1 MVTDEQ
7 LHDIEQA
14 AEWTRDHAGQAYQV
28 ARAEATLA
36 LVAEVRAMR
45 AALAAPE
52 EAYR

>member
-7 LHDIEQA
+7 LDDIVQA
-14 AEWTRDHAGQAYQV
+14 AEYERDRSHLPHRV

-36 LVAEVRAMR
+36 LVAEVRATR